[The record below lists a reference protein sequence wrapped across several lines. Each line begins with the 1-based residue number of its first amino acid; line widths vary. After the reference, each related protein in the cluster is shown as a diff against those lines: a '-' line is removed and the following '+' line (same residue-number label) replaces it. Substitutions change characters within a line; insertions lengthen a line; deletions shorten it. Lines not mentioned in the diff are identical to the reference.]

1 LTIYPFIPTCQVGM
15 NDFGA
20 RGNKGLEGMAVSQ
33 RTEDSISQAILNS
46 YKESRLDFLRKAF
59 IVLIG
64 LSITLFHLY
73 ANSWWGF
80 FSGHIPRILHWTAL
94 SGLTFLIFRTVKTR
108 RSWWGDVIDW
118 VLFAVAIASGL
129 YILMAWQDIVISGG
143 YYSQTDA
150 VVSMILVLVILEAT
164 RRGVSAILAITA
176 AVFIAYALWGHL
188 LPGFFGHRR
197 YDLFRVFA
205 FLAVTPEAVFGIPI
219 GVSATYI
226 IMFIIFSAMLGA
238 LGGSGFF
245 IDLAFAVTGRL
256 RGGPAKAAVVSSA
269 LVGTISGSSTANVVT
284 TGTFTIPL
292 MKQAGYQPNVA
303 GAIEAVASTGG
314 QITPPIMGAA
324 AFLIAE
330 MTNTPYITICFSA
343 VIPAFLYF
351 FATYLFVDL
360 EARRAGM
367 APRRTEDLPKFWIVM
382 KERGFLILPLFTLFG
397 FMVYGYSPMYSV
409 FLSMLALVA
418 ISFLSKKTRPG
429 WLTIPKALI
438 QASRNAIP
446 MACACASAGIIMGII
461 NLTGIGVKFSALI
474 TEAAGTHILLSLFFT
489 MLACMVLGCGMPTT
503 AVYVIVAVLAGPSLI
518 EIGIPPL
525 IAHMFIFY
533 YGCTAPIT
541 PPVAMSS
548 YAAAAIAQGDPME
561 VALKSVKIGFVA
573 FVLPYMLVYFPQL
586 MMMGSPLEI
595 AIATVTALAGIILLS
610 AGLVGF
616 LFRRCIWWERVLCF
630 VAGALLFK
638 PGLLTDLVGFILG
651 ILIVA
656 YLRISNRRQLSEA
669 QELGAVMSNPSI
681 SEKRGGGVE

>member
-1 LTIYPFIPTCQVGM
+1 VAKTASIWRLHRYFQENPL
-15 NDFGA
+15 
-20 RGNKGLEGMAVSQ
+20 GLIRQ
-33 RTEDSISQAILNS
+33 IIIILIS
-46 YKESRLDFLRKAF
+46 
-59 IVLIG
+59 
-64 LSITLFHLY
+64 LSIPLFHLY
-73 ANSWWGF
+73 ANSWWSF
-80 FSGHIPRILHWTAL
+80 FSGHTPRILHWTAL
-94 SGLTFLIFRTVKTR
+94 SGLTFLIFPTVKTKR
-108 RSWWGDVIDW
+108 TWWGNGIDW
-118 VLFAVAIASGL
+118 FFFGVAIASGL
-129 YILMAWQDIVISGG
+129 YILMAWQDIVMSGG
-143 YYSQTDA
+143 YYSHTNA
-150 VVSMILVLVILEAT
+150 VVSMILVLIILEAT
-164 RRGVSAILAITA
+164 RRGVSSILAITA

-226 IMFIIFSAMLGA
+226 IMFIVFSAMLGA

-245 IDLAFAVTGRL
+245 TDLAFAVTGRL
-256 RGGPAKAAVVSSA
+256 TGGPAKAAVVSSA
-269 LVGTISGSSTANVVT
+269 LVGMISGSSTANVVT

-292 MKQAGYQPNVA
+292 MKKAGYQPNVA
-303 GAIEAVASTGG
+303 AAVEAVASTGG
-314 QITPPIMGAA
+314 QITPPVMGAA
-324 AFLIAE
+324 AFLMAE

-343 VIPAFLYF
+343 IIPAFLYF
-351 FATYLFVDL
+351 FATYLYVDL
-360 EARRAGM
+360 EARRVGM
-367 APRRTEDLPKFWIVM
+367 APRKTEDLPKFWAVL

-397 FMVYGYSPMYSV
+397 FMIYGYSPMYSV
-409 FLSMLALVA
+409 FLSILALVA

-474 TEAAGTHILLSLFFT
+474 TEVAGTHILFSLFFT

-518 EIGIPPL
+518 EIGVPPL

-548 YAAAAIAQGDPME
+548 YAAAAIAQGDPMQ
-561 VALKSVKIGFVA
+561 VALNSVKIGFVA

-586 MMMGSPLEI
+586 MMMGSPWEI
-595 AIATVTALAGIILLS
+595 AMATVTALAGIVLLS

-616 LFRRCIWWERVLCF
+616 LFRHCMWWERALCF
-630 VAGALLFK
+630 VAGGLLFK
-638 PGLLTDLVGFILG
+638 PGLVTDLVGFILG
-651 ILIVA
+651 ILIVI
-656 YLRISNRRQLSEA
+656 YLRMSHRRQLSEA
-669 QELGAVMSNPSI
+669 EKLRAVLSNPSI
-681 SEKRGGGVE
+681 SERRDGGAE